1 MSVRPW
7 RIRMRGIDGP
17 DLWWTGASWVKEPE
31 RALVFI
37 GRGALPV
44 SIVFAGARAWLRN
57 DGTYW
62 VRSGAR
68 EALAEAVR
76 R

>member
-1 MSVRPW
+1 MSPRPW
-7 RIRMRGIDGP
+7 IIRMQGLGGP
-17 DLWWTGASWVKEPE
+17 DLYWTGSAWVKEPQ

-37 GRGALPV
+37 GRRSLPCSV
-44 SIVFAGARAWLRN
+44 LFAGARAWLRQ

-76 R
+76 K